1 MEYNFDTF
9 SQRALTAHIG
19 LLHIS
24 QQMLGPICSREQMH
38 NVSNMHININV
49 TPKGSLFLSCFWY
62 RRSLLAQKDLSQILF

>member
-24 QQMLGPICSREQMH
+24 QQIVGPICSKEQMH
-38 NVSNMHININV
+38 NVGNMHININV
-49 TPKGSLFLSCFWY
+49 TPKAYYKISFVLLCFW
-62 RRSLLAQKDLSQILF
+62 